1 MERRR
6 IILIGVVA
14 AVLLIGLV
22 IGLGARKPKGPDCG
36 LIARAQTQSGRPVAA
51 LAPLLGDDAKGGQ
64 ADKVKNAM
72 SALID
77 VARVPS
83 PIPDF
88 SKSSV
93 PDAVKQA
100 EAASQIWL
108 KCGAT
113 AVVWGSVEH
122 EGDQVIDDKK
132 DKGKKPAT
140 RPVYGILLWVTS
152 GAETTVQIART
163 RDGREAG
170 EAAFKA
176 WSEKS
181 GALSSPSAPATEENP
196 RESPPKAPISGEGK
210 P

>member
-1 MERRR
+1 MEPRR

-22 IGLGARKPKGPDCG
+22 IALGARKPKGPDCG
-36 LIARAQTQSGRPVAA
+36 LIAKAQTQPGRPVAA

-88 SKSSV
+88 ARSSV
-93 PDAVKQA
+93 PDAVKAA
-100 EAASQIWL
+100 EAASQVWL
-108 KCGAT
+108 NCGAT

-132 DKGKKPAT
+132 DKGKKPVT

-152 GAETTVQIART
+152 GVGSTVQIART

-176 WSEKS
+176 WSEKRS
-181 GALSSPSAPATEENP
+181 APSSPGATTSE
-196 RESPPKAPISGEGK
+196 ESPKELPPSPPGSDEKK

>member
-1 MERRR
+1 MERQR

-22 IGLGARKPKGPDCG
+22 IALGSRKPKGPDCG
-36 LIARAQTQSGRPVAA
+36 LIAKAQTQSGRPVAA
-51 LAPLLGDDAKGGQ
+51 LAPLLGDDPKGGQ

-93 PDAVKQA
+93 PDAVKAA
-100 EAASQIWL
+100 EAASQVWL
-108 KCGAT
+108 TCGAT

-152 GAETTVQIART
+152 GLETTVQIART

-176 WSEKS
+176 WSEKK
-181 GALSSPSAPATEENP
+181 GGPSSPVASAPAEIP
-196 RESPPKAPISGEGK
+196 KESQPLAPAPGDNK